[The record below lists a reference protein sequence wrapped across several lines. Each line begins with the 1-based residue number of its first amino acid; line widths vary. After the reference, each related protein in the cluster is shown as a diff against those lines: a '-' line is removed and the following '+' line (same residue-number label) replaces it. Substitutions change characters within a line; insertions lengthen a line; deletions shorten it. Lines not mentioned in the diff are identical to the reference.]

1 MRRYSRLEH
10 KDPILWQKAFDLAV
24 AAYGACAALPRT
36 EAFGLASQMRRA
48 ASSIPSNIAE
58 GYARKSPREYLYFL
72 RVARGSTAE
81 LETHLLLAHSVGYIS
96 DESIVTVLQ
105 EQSLEVERILRAVI
119 GATARR
125 QQ

>member
-1 MRRYSRLEH
+1 
-10 KDPILWQKAFDLAV
+10 
-24 AAYGACAALPRT
+24 
-36 EAFGLASQMRRA
+36 MRRA

-105 EQSLEVERILRAVI
+105 EQTLEVERILRAVI

>member
-1 MRRYSRLEH
+1 MQRRSRLEH
-10 KDPILWQKAFDLAV
+10 EDLILWQKAFDLAV
-24 AAYGACAALPRT
+24 AAYQVCAALPRH

-48 ASSIPSNIAE
+48 ASSIPANIAE
-58 GYARKSPREYLYFL
+58 GYARRSAREYLYFL

-96 DESIVTVLQ
+96 DESVVALLQ
-105 EQSLEVERILRAVI
+105 ERTLEVDRLLRAVI
-119 GATARR
+119 GAVTRR